1 MERFP
6 VELLYVLG
14 FVAFVLFNYITQKA
28 VRRRQQEEA
37 AAKEQAAA
45 QEQAAAP
52 AEPPSGEDE
61 PLEDI
66 WGRTPAPAPVLAPRP
81 APPAIRTEPPAIR
94 AEPPAPQRLHPAR
107 ALLKDKRDL
116 RRAVVLMMVLGPC
129 RAQDP
134 PER

>member
-14 FVAFVLFNYITQKA
+14 FLALVLFSYLAQRA
-28 VRRRQQEEA
+28 ARRREQQEKA
-37 AAKEQAAA
+37 QAAV
-45 QEQAAAP
+45 AP
-52 AEPPSGEDE
+52 APPSVEE
-61 PLEDI
+61 ELPEEI
-66 WGRTPAPAPVLAPRP
+66 WGRTVTPPPPPPVPALLPRSAP
-81 APPAIRTEPPAIR
+81 
-94 AEPPAPQRLHPAR
+94 PPAPRRLHPVR

-129 RAQDP
+129 RADES